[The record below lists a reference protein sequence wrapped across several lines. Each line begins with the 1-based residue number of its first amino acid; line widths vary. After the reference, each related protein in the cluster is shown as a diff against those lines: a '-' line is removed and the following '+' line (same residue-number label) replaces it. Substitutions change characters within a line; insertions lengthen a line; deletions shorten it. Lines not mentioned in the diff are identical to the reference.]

1 MVETLPYCGGP
12 NNCGTLFDRMKNSV
26 AVLLCAGL
34 MAAAACSRSEPAAP
48 PVATPTVTVNKPR
61 AAIGSPL
68 QITYKFDVAP
78 GARLERDHLVFLHV
92 IGPDGETLWQDDHH
106 PAVPTSQWQP
116 GQTVEYTRTIFV
128 PNYPHIGDT
137 TLRVGLYDPQNG
149 ERAVLDAPDAGQ
161 REYTVGTLNLLPQAD
176 NIFLIYKDGW
186 HPAEV
191 DSTNPLVE
199 WQWTGKAATL
209 SFRNPKND
217 ATFYIESDART
228 DLFNPPQQVTI
239 SVGGQPIGTF
249 AADSK
254 TPALRTF
261 PITAAQFGDADMV
274 EMTIAVDRTFSAT
287 GDSRELGIRVFHA
300 FVEPM

>member
-1 MVETLPYCGGP
+1 
-12 NNCGTLFDRMKNSV
+12 
-26 AVLLCAGL
+26 

-68 QITYKFDVAP
+68 RITYKFDVAP
-78 GARLERDHLVFLHV
+78 GARLERDYLVFLHV
-92 IGPDGETLWQDDHH
+92 IDPDGETLWQDDHH
-106 PAVPTSQWQP
+106 PAVPTSQWKP

-128 PNYPHIGDT
+128 PNYPYIGDT
-137 TLRVGLYDPQNG
+137 TLRVGLYDPQSG

-199 WQWTGKAATL
+199 WQWTEKAATL
-209 SFRNPKND
+209 SFRNPKKD

-228 DLFNPPQQVTI
+228 DLFSPPQQVTL

-249 AADSK
+249 AADVE
-254 TPALRTF
+254 
-261 PITAAQFGDADMV
+261 DADPADV
-274 EMTIAVDRTFSAT
+274 PDHRRPVRRRRHGRDDHRGRPDLLGDRRLPRTRDPGLPRLRRADVVRSVCDRYARRIPW
-287 GDSRELGIRVFHA
+287 G
-300 FVEPM
+300 P